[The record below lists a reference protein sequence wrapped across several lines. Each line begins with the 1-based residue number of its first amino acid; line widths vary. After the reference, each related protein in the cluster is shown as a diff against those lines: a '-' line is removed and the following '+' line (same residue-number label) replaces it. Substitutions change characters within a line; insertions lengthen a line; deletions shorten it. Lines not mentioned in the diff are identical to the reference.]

1 MKLFKYYS
9 LYEAYGNVDVI
20 IDRLEQLQDKS
31 KIEFEL
37 ENSDILL
44 IRDLDLD
51 DDEIEELIEFF
62 DDYDVVPYLERD
74 EDDED
79 DDGYIDDEF
88 LDYDDY

>member
-44 IRDLDLD
+44 IRDIDLD
-51 DDEIEELIEFF
+51 DDEIEELIELF
-62 DDYDVVPYLERD
+62 DDYDVVPYLERY

>member
-9 LYEAYGNVDVI
+9 LYEAYGNMDSI
-20 IDRLEQLQDKS
+20 LERLEQLQENN

-37 ENSDILL
+37 ENSDILM
-44 IRDLDLD
+44 IKDIDLD
-51 DDEIEELIEFF
+51 DDEIEELVEFF
-62 DDYDVVPYLERD
+62 DDNDVVPYLERE

-79 DDGYIDDEF
+79 DGGYIDDEF

>member
-9 LYEAYGNVDVI
+9 LYESYGNMDI
-20 IDRLEQLQDKS
+20 IIERLEQLQDKS

-44 IRDLDLD
+44 IRDIDLD
-51 DDEIEELIEFF
+51 DDEVEELIEFF
-62 DDYDVVPYLERD
+62 EYNDVVPYLERED
-74 EDDED
+74 EDEDE
-79 DDGYIDDEF
+79 DGYIDDDF

>member
-9 LYEAYGNVDVI
+9 LYEAYGKIDFI
-20 IDRLEQLQDKS
+20 IERLEQLQDKG

-37 ENSDILL
+37 ENSDILI

-51 DDEIEELIEFF
+51 DDEIEELVDFF
-62 DDYDVVPYLERD
+62 DDNDVFPYLERD

-79 DDGYIDDEF
+79 DDSYIDDEF